1 MKQGENDRQEGNAGW
16 EGSAGREGNAGR
28 EESAGQEGNAGQKES
43 TGQGESDRQK
53 ESVGRE
59 DNIEHK
65 VDIEPQDNP
74 GSSNKHTQGEH
85 HKYDDIID
93 LPHHVSA
100 RHPRM
105 ALLDR
110 AAQFSPFAALTGHD
124 AAIRETA
131 RLAESRMEME
141 LSELFSIF

>member
-1 MKQGENDRQEGNAGW
+1 MKQGENAGRKENIGRGESAGWQGSAGQGESAGW
-16 EGSAGREGNAGR
+16 EESSGRKESTKQK
-28 EESAGQEGNAGQKES
+28 ESAGQEAS
-43 TGQGESDRQK
+43 A
-53 ESVGRE
+53 GRE

>member
-1 MKQGENDRQEGNAGW
+1 MNLAQNDRPDGNAGW
-16 EGSAGREGNAGR
+16 EGRAGREGNAGR

>member
-1 MKQGENDRQEGNAGW
+1 MKQGENDRQEGNAGRGQSDRQK
-16 EGSAGREGNAGR
+16 GSVGQK
-28 EESAGQEGNAGQKES
+28 ESAGQKES